1 MVCIWWKIISSILI
15 KKLPMKLLR
24 NSLLFLLILQSCE
37 SKQSTEKP
45 ASTANPLIGT
55 WELVSGTTIQGKDT
69 TTTDYTKNKK
79 FLKIIN
85 GSNFAFVGHDLNKG
99 KDTLAFYTSGAGT
112 YTLADSV
119 YTEHLQFCSDRAWE
133 GNDFTFTIVIRNDSL
148 TQTGIEKIEK
158 INVNRLNIERYVR
171 VK

>member
-1 MVCIWWKIISSILI
+1 
-15 KKLPMKLLR
+15 MKLL
-24 NSLLFLLILQSCE
+24 STALLFLFELAACE
-37 SKQSTEKP
+37 SKHDMDKP
-45 ASTANPLIGT
+45 AQPANPLIGT

-69 TTTDYTKNKK
+69 TVTDYTKNKK

-85 GSNFAFVGHDLNKG
+85 DGHFSFVGHDLSKG
-99 KDTLAFYTSGAGT
+99 KDSAAFYTSGAGT
-112 YTLADSV
+112 YTLTDSN

-133 GNDFTFTIVIRNDSL
+133 GNDFSFTIVIQNDSL